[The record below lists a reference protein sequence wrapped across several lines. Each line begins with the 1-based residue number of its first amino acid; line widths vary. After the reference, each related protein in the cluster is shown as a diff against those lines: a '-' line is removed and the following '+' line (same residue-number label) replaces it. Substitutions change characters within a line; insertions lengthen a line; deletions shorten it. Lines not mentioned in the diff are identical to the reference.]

1 MIQFYALS
9 VFLTILAGYA
19 LVSRDAPQRGTATD
33 GIRSFLSDRIVRL
46 ILGIMSTSVG
56 FFKLLA
62 VMRGDIPVVGDLL
75 PAAAGMASGF
85 TLLLEFY
92 RDSSEVK
99 SELVAKLEGALLDKS
114 RLIGIAA
121 MATGFIHFL
130 FAQVIFL

>member
-19 LVSRDAPQRGTATD
+19 LVSRDASSRGTATD

-46 ILGIMSTSVG
+46 ILGIMSASVG
-56 FFKLLA
+56 FFKLVA

-75 PAAAGMASGF
+75 PAAAGMVSGF

-99 SELVAKLEGALLDKS
+99 GELVARLEELLLARS
-114 RLIGIAA
+114 RIIGVAA
-121 MATGFIHFL
+121 IVTGFVHFL

>member
-19 LVSRDAPQRGTATD
+19 LVSRDAPSRGTATD

-46 ILGIMSTSVG
+46 ILGIMSASVG

-75 PAAAGMASGF
+75 PAAAGMTSGF

-99 SELVAKLEGALLDKS
+99 SEMVARLEGLLLDRS
-114 RLIGIAA
+114 RIIGVAA
-121 MATGFIHFL
+121 MVTGFVHFL

>member
-19 LVSRDAPQRGTATD
+19 LVSRDAPSRGTATD

-99 SELVAKLEGALLDKS
+99 SELVARLEGLLLDRS
-114 RLIGIAA
+114 RIIGVAA
-121 MATGFIHFL
+121 MVTGFVHFL

>member
-19 LVSRDAPQRGTATD
+19 LVSRDAPSRGTATD

-46 ILGIMSTSVG
+46 ILGIMSASVG
-56 FFKLLA
+56 FFKLVA

-75 PAAAGMASGF
+75 PAAAGMVSGF

-99 SELVAKLEGALLDKS
+99 GELVARLEELLLARS
-114 RLIGIAA
+114 RIIGVAA
-121 MATGFIHFL
+121 IVTGFVHFL